1 VRRNIFIEKC
11 EAPSTGGRLL
21 KVLAFFALLT
31 LLAAPGCQET
41 GSLQRGG
48 PAPTPAAH
56 AHYRYRYYPDSAVYM
71 DTGRKLFFYYNGEKW
86 MTTTLLPAEVQVDW
100 KRYVVLD
107 MDTDKPYRH
116 HAEVVRKHPSRQ
128 PKKQEGTKTEEY

>member
-1 VRRNIFIEKC
+1 
-11 EAPSTGGRLL
+11 
-21 KVLAFFALLT
+21 
-31 LLAAPGCQET
+31 
-41 GSLQRGG
+41 
-48 PAPTPAAH
+48 
-56 AHYRYRYYPDSAVYM
+56 M

-116 HAEVVRKHPSRQ
+116 HAEVVLKHPSRQ